1 MCEDDA
7 RVMLKKAGTDASTTA
22 QLKKATNK
30 ILEEHHAILFLYK
43 SDKAKYGQLIEQIE
57 NYILQGKDPFPK
69 SVMTPAGSWQDG
81 TVGMQ
86 IKTSD

>member
-43 SDKAKYGQLIEQIE
+43 SDNAKYGQLIEQIE
-57 NYILQGKDPFPK
+57 NYSLYIFCLFSQVKNFNKWPFLHLK
-69 SVMTPAGSWQDG
+69 LALLCC
-81 TVGMQ
+81 
-86 IKTSD
+86 